1 MSEQIPTRPEPPE
14 VLAAIYRHFRDFFD
28 LAERRRRWSLAD
40 DVPWGQCNR
49 SLNPAVADVVQTFCA
64 VELYLP
70 DYLAKGFP
78 MIRANRGRSW
88 SLAAWGYEESK
99 HSMVLEDWLLKSG
112 MRTDEQVADMHR
124 EVFSHEWDLP
134 YDNSCGMLIYTVFQE
149 LATRIHYTRL
159 VEVVR
164 REGGCPALEKALT
177 LIAVDE
183 AAHADFFRRLVTEYL
198 KYDRPGTLEQI
209 RRVMTT
215 FSMPAVHM
223 LADGMQRIS
232 EVRRL
237 ELFNEEICHLQVF
250 EPTLAK
256 WGVQR
261 SELRR
266 TRREISTPAVRG
278 EAEPQAVS
286 GH

>member
-1 MSEQIPTRPEPPE
+1 MNEPASTKPEPPE
-14 VLAAIYRHFRDFFD
+14 VLAVIYRHFREFFD
-28 LAERRRRWSLAD
+28 LAERKRRWSVSD
-40 DVPWGQCNR
+40 DVPWERCNR
-49 SLNPAVADVVQTFCA
+49 SLKPAIAEVVQTYCA

-70 DYLAKGFP
+70 DYLGKGFP

-112 MRTDEQVADMHR
+112 MRTDEQLADLHS

-149 LATRIHYTRL
+149 LATKIHYVRL
-159 VEVVR
+159 GEIVR
-164 REGGCPALEKALT
+164 REGGCPALEKALR

-183 AAHADFFRRLVTEYL
+183 AAHADFFRRLVEVYL
-198 KYDRPGTLEQI
+198 AYDREGTLEQM

-223 LADGMQRIS
+223 LADGMQRIN

-237 ELFNEEICHLQVF
+237 ELFNEEICHLEVF
-250 EPTLAK
+250 EPTLAR

-266 TRREISTPAVRG
+266 RTRRETSVPS
-278 EAEPQAVS
+278 S
-286 GH
+286 GG